1 MHFLLGLIGSFLGGV
16 VFGPINLSV
25 VELTIRKNLQSA
37 LKFISAAS
45 LVEILQAFIA
55 VFFGKLISKKIDEF
69 PEFRLLIIAFFLV
82 LGLVFILKNN
92 NSKIR
97 LSEETDSGRGDFFS
111 GIIVA
116 ILNPQAI
123 PYWIFVLTYLQT
135 LEMID
140 LSMGNL
146 LLFLAGVS
154 TGKFLILTVYGYL
167 SKYIKNRLSNVDH
180 LISTFIGGLLIL
192 IGLIQAIDYY
202 FFS

>member
-37 LKFISAAS
+37 LKFITAAS
-45 LVEILQAFIA
+45 LVEIFQAFIA

-82 LGLVFILKNN
+82 LGLVFILKKN

-97 LSEETDSGRGDFFS
+97 ISEETDSSRGDFFS
-111 GIIVA
+111 GIVVA

-154 TGKFLILTVYGYL
+154 AGKFLILSIYGYL